1 MTDTPPLDGMA
12 AELLSPIGLFATSV
26 TVYRYDRLPIGGP
39 MAIDKERAHQLL
51 DQLGPDQ
58 LAAVVR
64 LLENIVSADDEADV
78 LSSSEAKAVA
88 EADEWLRHNQPIPH
102 EEILAEFGLT
112 MADWERMGRETQE
125 QRPPSDE

>member
-1 MTDTPPLDGMA
+1 
-12 AELLSPIGLFATSV
+12 
-26 TVYRYDRLPIGGP
+26 